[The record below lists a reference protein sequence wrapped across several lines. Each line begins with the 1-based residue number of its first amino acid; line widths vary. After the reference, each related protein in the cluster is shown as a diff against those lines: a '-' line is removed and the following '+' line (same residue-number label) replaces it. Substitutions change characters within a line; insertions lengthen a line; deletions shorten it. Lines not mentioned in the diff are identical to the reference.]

1 MTKLLLT
8 ALFLLGTAAL
18 AGGVLHLVDVD
29 ERGDVVF
36 SPRVDAQV
44 LGWWADRAESLA
56 ESASTLDEAAAA
68 DVR

>member
-1 MTKLLLT
+1 VTKLLLT

-29 ERGDVVF
+29 EQGEVVF
-36 SPRVDAQV
+36 APRVDARV

-68 DVR
+68 DLR